1 MIETKKMIMDSILQS
16 IDQINS
22 QRREVL
28 DIIKRDMRYAMD
40 KAAKA
45 SPFAKMYING
55 RVYDAP
61 VNTTQNPDTNY
72 TTDQPTSKV
81 RMKEI
86 LQDPVSHLS
95 LSPRVTVM

>member
-1 MIETKKMIMDSILQS
+1 MIMDSILKS

-40 KAAKA
+40 KAARA

-55 RVYDAP
+55 RVYDSPDNSTQAP
-61 VNTTQNPDTNY
+61 NLTLSVN
-72 TTDQPTSKV
+72 QPTQKI

-86 LQDPVSHLS
+86 LQKPVSS
-95 LSPRVTVM
+95 S